1 MLQPPEAGLI
11 LFVIATS
18 ISPGPNNLLL
28 AASGLQFGFVR
39 TLPIL
44 LGIEVGFTLLILVAA
59 AGLAPIVLSVPGA
72 PLALRVLGAAYLVW
86 LAYML
91 WRASEPK
98 GDTPPAA
105 PVSFWAALTL
115 QAVNPKGWMMAV
127 GALAAFTEPGPGYWA
142 TALVV
147 TLTFGIVGVGCMS
160 VWALF
165 GAGLRRLLSDPK
177 TLKLVNRSLAALT
190 AASAAL
196 MFI

>member
-1 MLQPPEAGLI
+1 MLQPPEVALI

-18 ISPGPNNLLL
+18 VSPGPNNLLL

-44 LGIEVGFTLLILVAA
+44 LGIEVGFTVLTVVAA
-59 AGLAPIVLSVPGA
+59 AGLAPIVLSAPGA
-72 PLALRVLGAAYLVW
+72 ALILRGLGAAYLVW
-86 LAYML
+86 LASML

-98 GDTPPAA
+98 SDAPPAA
-105 PVSFWAALTL
+105 PVSFWAALML

-127 GALAAFTEPGPGYWA
+127 GALAAFTQPGPGYWA
-142 TALVV
+142 TVV
-147 TLTFGIVGVGCMS
+147 TVSLTFGIVGIACMS
-160 VWALF
+160 LWAAF
-165 GAGLRRLLSDPK
+165 GAGLRRLLSDPRA
-177 TLKLVNRSLAALT
+177 LKLVNRSLAALT